1 MLFRFNFF
9 WKLLL
14 STFAAWIFY
23 LFAGFELT
31 VIMLLTIIAIS
42 ETNDV
47 NFLI

>member
-1 MLFRFNFF
+1 MLFKFNFF
-9 WKLLL
+9 WKLLFSML
-14 STFAAWIFY
+14 LAWGFY

-31 VIMLLTIIAIS
+31 VITLLTIIAIS